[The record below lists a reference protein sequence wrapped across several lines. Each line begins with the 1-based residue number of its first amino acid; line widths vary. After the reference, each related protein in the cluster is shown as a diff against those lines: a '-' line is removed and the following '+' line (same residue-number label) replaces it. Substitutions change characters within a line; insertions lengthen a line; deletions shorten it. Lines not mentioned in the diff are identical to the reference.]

1 MNELF
6 SIKDKVTV
14 ISGGTG
20 VLGGSLAMHFLKEG
34 ARVVLLGT
42 KQEKVDAAVTE
53 LKNISQEVIGFECNV
68 LDKTRL
74 AEVSNAIVSNW
85 GRIDILLN
93 IAGGNMPK
101 ASLTAEQNFF
111 DLNLE
116 GWDEVTDLNIK
127 GTVYPSQIFGLQMAA
142 QESGVIINISSVS
155 AVQAMT
161 RVPGYSAAKAAVDN
175 FTKWLAT
182 DMAIKYK
189 GGIRVNSVRPGF
201 FLGNQ
206 NRALLINP
214 DGSLTERSN
223 HIIHKTPMRRFG
235 EIDELNGTVQFLCSE
250 AAKFI
255 TGTIVDVDG
264 GFGVFTGV

>member
-20 VLGGSLAMHFLKEG
+20 VLGGSIAKHFLKEG
-34 ARVVLLGT
+34 AKVVLLGT
-42 KQEKVDAAVTE
+42 KQEKVDAAVAE
-53 LKNISQEVIGFECNV
+53 SKAISENVIGFECNV
-68 LDKTRL
+68 LDKNQI
-74 AEVSNAIVSNW
+74 AEVSAKIVACW
-85 GRIDILLN
+85 GGIDVLLN

-127 GTVYPSQIFGLQMAA
+127 GTVYPSQIFGRQMAA
-142 QESGVIINISSVS
+142 QGTGVIINISSVS

-182 DMAIKYK
+182 DLAIKYK

-223 HIIHKTPMRRFG
+223 HIIYKTPMRRFG

-255 TGTIVDVDG
+255 TGAVVDVDG
-264 GFGVFTGV
+264 GFGVFSGV

>member
-20 VLGGSLAMHFLKEG
+20 VLGGSLATHFLKEG
-34 ARVVLLGT
+34 AKVVVLGT
-42 KQEKVDAAVTE
+42 KQEKVDAAVAE
-53 LKNISQEVIGFECNV
+53 LQQINQQVIGFECNV
-68 LDKTRL
+68 LDQQKL
-74 AEVSNAIVSNW
+74 ESVAASIVAAW
-85 GRIDILLN
+85 GKIDVLLN

-101 ASLTAEQNFF
+101 ASLSADQNFF

-127 GTVYPSQIFGLQMAA
+127 GTVYPSQVFGRQMAV
-142 QESGVIINISSVS
+142 QGTGVIINISSVS

-161 RVPGYSAAKAAVDN
+161 RVPGYSAAKAAIDN

-214 DGSLTERSN
+214 DGSLTQRSN
-223 HIIHKTPMRRFG
+223 HIIYKTPMRRFG

-264 GFGVFTGV
+264 GFGVFSGV